1 VDGVAVTVAVVVSV
15 IIEDMTA
22 LDWTSAAEMGVG
34 ESEAI
39 IAAEVEITAV
49 VVIVELAPVSVAEIS
64 AAETEEVTVAT
75 GNVAEDDTG
84 VEGSEA
90 VFVGIEA
97 DSIPAAVTALE
108 GAIEEEVA
116 MGINESVVPVECISG
131 AEVDSTSA
139 AVAVFVETTD
149 AEVETPGKEVVVGKE
164 VSVVVIELITGV
176 DSISAAESELEAIDA
191 EIEGEEETAEEP
203 DIVVPAVV
211 VSLAVAVEEF
221 GASPTALASGT
232 AC

>member
-1 VDGVAVTVAVVVSV
+1 MTVAVVVSV
-15 IIEDMTA
+15 IIEDMTT

-34 ESEAI
+34 ESEAT

-75 GNVAEDDTG
+75 GNEAEDDTG

-90 VFVGIEA
+90 AFIGIEA

-116 MGINESVVPVECISG
+116 MGINKSVVPVEFISG

-191 EIEGEEETAEEP
+191 EIEGEEEMAEEP